1 MLKARWRRWRR
12 RLRRRPLARSA
23 VSRLIAAYLRLV
35 HRTSRLAPGSVAPG
49 SVMTGEPVIIALW
62 HGRHFM
68 VPLHSPPG
76 VPVTALV
83 SRSADAELNAAVL
96 ERFGVDCVRGS
107 GGRGEAA
114 RMAEKGGMAAFR
126 ALYAALGEGRTVVM
140 IADRK
145 PCPREAQAGIVRL
158 ARAADV
164 PIVPVAYASSR
175 GRAFS
180 RAWDRAVLPLPF
192 GRAAIVA
199 GEPIRVGDDPGDG
212 AGDDPE
218 AARLALTAA
227 LDEATAR
234 AERLAGTPARLVQ
247 APAIGWEARV

>member
-1 MLKARWRRWRR
+1 MPKARWRRLRA
-12 RLRRRPLARSA
+12 RLRRSALARGLLA
-23 VSRLIAAYLRLV
+23 RLIAAYLRLV
-35 HRTSRLAPGSVAPG
+35 HRTNRLVPGSVVPS
-49 SVMTGEPVIIALW
+49 SVMTGEPVIVALW

-68 VPLHSPPG
+68 VPLQSPPG

-96 ERFGVDCVRGS
+96 ERFGMECVRGS

-114 RMAEKGGMAAFR
+114 RMAEKGGVAAFR
-126 ALYAALGEGRTVVM
+126 ALHAALGEGRTAVM

-145 PCPREAQAGIVRL
+145 PRPREAQAGIVRL
-158 ARAADV
+158 ARGAGV

-175 GRAFS
+175 GKRFP

-199 GEPIRVGDDPGDG
+199 GEPIRVT
-212 AGDDPE
+212 DDPE
-218 AARLALTAA
+218 AARVALTDA
-227 LDEATAR
+227 LNEATAR
-234 AERLAGTPARLVQ
+234 AERLAG
-247 APAIGWEARV
+247 APASHAVGGEVAA